1 MTPPPSAPLDD
12 ALATAHDAGATRVPP
27 WLAIVASLAS
37 VQPEGIGA
45 TIDWLVAHR
54 DALERAYEGGRIAP
68 LATARLPDA
77 MRYEPELGYLDR
89 AHDDHRLRE
98 CWLFADI
105 VRERSLFQT
114 TMLAI
119 TGIDLPARDAELL
132 EQIGISTLAVDPR
145 AWPMGV
151 TRRVAARTG
160 TYNPALVA
168 GFAMMSSGILG
179 GRSAGLCAQFL
190 RRADAFEREGGSV
203 DALVEQVLARRERVM
218 GFGRPVVGPD
228 ERGPV
233 MEGLLREYDRDQ
245 LRFVT
250 LVRAAEQS
258 FIARRGLR
266 MTAAGWVAAA
276 LSDYGLDPDQVEA
289 VVNAWLS
296 VCVFAQ
302 ASFSQHQGLREP
314 ASI

>member
-1 MTPPPSAPLDD
+1 MTPPPSASLDD

-89 AHDDHRLRE
+89 ARDDHRLRE
-98 CWLFADI
+98 RWLFADI

-233 MEGLLREYDRDQ
+233 MEGLLREYGRDQ

-276 LSDYGLDPDQVEA
+276 LSDYGLDPDQVES

-302 ASFSQHQGLREP
+302 ASFSQHQGVREG
-314 ASI
+314 